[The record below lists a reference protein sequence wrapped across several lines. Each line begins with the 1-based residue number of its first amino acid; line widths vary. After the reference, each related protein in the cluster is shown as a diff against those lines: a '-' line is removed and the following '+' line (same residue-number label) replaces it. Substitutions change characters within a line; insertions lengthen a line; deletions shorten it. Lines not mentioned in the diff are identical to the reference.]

1 MIKEVKHPVTQE
13 NMGFLI
19 KIVGTLEIKKLKE
32 ERSVALITDS
42 YEEIA
47 RNDLITDH
55 IELEIPMIDPSLQ
68 PQKKI
73 FRVI

>member
-1 MIKEVKHPVTQE
+1 MEGNIDKKIIVKADYDMHQE
-13 NMGFLI
+13 QYEL
-19 KIVGTLEIKKLKE
+19 TEIWG
-32 ERSVALITDS
+32 SYC